1 MKELVNLGI
10 LAKQLNTGAE
20 VIISE
25 IPVRKDYLNEHRCE
39 FNDLLKKSMPES
51 IHFVQHRN
59 VTREMLYDKKH
70 IKEHCIQNIVRN
82 MKDKLRELIQ
92 RNTDSRR
99 IEKNN
104 EGRSAQIKG
113 PEGKFKCPLRPE
125 LPPKRLE
132 LAGIPPNATLS
143 KPHLKSSILITLE
156 PLIGRFVGQIP
167 ALMAIRMNIK
177 LLLKSL

>member
-1 MKELVNLGI
+1 M
-10 LAKQLNTGAE
+10 NTGAE

-70 IKEHCIQNIVRN
+70 IKEYCIQNIVRN

-99 IEKNN
+99 IVKNN
-104 EGRSAQIKG
+104 EGRSTQIKG
-113 PEGKFKCPLRPE
+113 
-125 LPPKRLE
+125 
-132 LAGIPPNATLS
+132 
-143 KPHLKSSILITLE
+143 
-156 PLIGRFVGQIP
+156 
-167 ALMAIRMNIK
+167 
-177 LLLKSL
+177 KSLNLNETVFREKINSLVQYLTKL